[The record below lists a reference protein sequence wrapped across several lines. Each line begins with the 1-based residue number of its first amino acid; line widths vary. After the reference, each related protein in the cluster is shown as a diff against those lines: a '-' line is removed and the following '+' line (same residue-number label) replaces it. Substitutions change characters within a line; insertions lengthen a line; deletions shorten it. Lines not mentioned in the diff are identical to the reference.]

1 MPDSKSEELLYAK
14 QLRYENKFIES
25 FEIVRK
31 LEEEGGLTD
40 EEQLTI
46 HILKGRIHTAYHRYE
61 NAVKEGQRAFRISQR
76 LEKISESFTALL
88 LQTYVVF
95 LGQFDEALDFA
106 LKAEELLNS
115 LESESSLDLSGKKA
129 SLLHMKSWIYFF
141 KGNYNLALEQAQ
153 RCLVLREKLGGKLNI
168 AYTLLIIGY
177 IYSGN
182 GELNNALEHGRK
194 CLWLF
199 EELDNQAGISQTLAL
214 NGSTYYN
221 MGDLDQA
228 MKFSRKSL
236 TVKEFGIR
244 TRAEVLALNV
254 LGHVCQIRGELD
266 QALDYFKQAV
276 KISEQ
281 EHINDQ
287 IVFHSMYIGINYRMK
302 GEYKMAIETLERCLK
317 LSKEIGY
324 LRVECISLLH
334 LVYLNTDKN
343 LFENAQKY
351 LKRLS
356 EITIQ
361 TKDKFYANIYS
372 IAKALVLKT
381 SKDSNNLKEAENLL
395 VQIVEDEITEPE
407 FFVLAL
413 ISLCDLFLG
422 ELSTSNDPET
432 LKKIDPI
439 ITRLYKI
446 AEKQHSHLWLAE
458 TKLLQAKLAL
468 IQMKIEEGQKLLIQS
483 QRIAELHGLNLLAMK
498 ISSEHDKLLKQI
510 DVWNTLKIENAPMS
524 ERVKLASIEGVM
536 ERMQGTRTV
545 EPPKLTPEVPVLIL
559 IIVEGGVP
567 IFSHPFG
574 KELSFEDDIVSSFL
588 TAFNTFS
595 AELFS
600 KGLDRAKFGEYTI
613 LMDSI
618 EYFSICYLFKGQ
630 TYMAKQKLSQFTDH
644 IQSNKSIWESL
655 NRSYRT
661 NETLELKDI
670 PSLESLISEVFIG

>member
-1 MPDSKSEELLYAK
+1 
-14 QLRYENKFIES
+14 
-25 FEIVRK
+25 
-31 LEEEGGLTD
+31 
-40 EEQLTI
+40 
-46 HILKGRIHTAYHRYE
+46 
-61 NAVKEGQRAFRISQR
+61 
-76 LEKISESFTALL
+76 
-88 LQTYVVF
+88 
-95 LGQFDEALDFA
+95 
-106 LKAEELLNS
+106 
-115 LESESSLDLSGKKA
+115 
-129 SLLHMKSWIYFF
+129 
-141 KGNYNLALEQAQ
+141 
-153 RCLVLREKLGGKLNI
+153 
-168 AYTLLIIGY
+168 
-177 IYSGN
+177 
-182 GELNNALEHGRK
+182 
-194 CLWLF
+194 
-199 EELDNQAGISQTLAL
+199 
-214 NGSTYYN
+214 
-221 MGDLDQA
+221 
-228 MKFSRKSL
+228 
-236 TVKEFGIR
+236 
-244 TRAEVLALNV
+244 
-254 LGHVCQIRGELD
+254 
-266 QALDYFKQAV
+266 
-276 KISEQ
+276 
-281 EHINDQ
+281 
-287 IVFHSMYIGINYRMK
+287 
-302 GEYKMAIETLERCLK
+302 
-317 LSKEIGY
+317 
-324 LRVECISLLH
+324 
-334 LVYLNTDKN
+334 
-343 LFENAQKY
+343 
-351 LKRLS
+351 
-356 EITIQ
+356 
-361 TKDKFYANIYS
+361 
-372 IAKALVLKT
+372 VLKT

-468 IQMKIEEGQKLLIQS
+468 IQMKIEEGQKLLTQS

-644 IQSNKSIWESL
+644 IQSNKSIWEPL